1 VSDSADLPLSDLR
14 ILDLSRLLPGPYA
27 SLLMADLGARV
38 DKLEEPVLGD
48 YLRHIPPLRDDRG
61 AMFEVLNRNKRSIA
75 LDLKSEKGGNA
86 FRRLVLNYDVLVE
99 GFRPGVME
107 RLGLGHQRL
116 AKENPRL
123 IYCSISGY
131 GQTGPDRLRSGHDLN
146 YIARSGVLGHGG
158 PAEGPP
164 AFPGVQIADVA
175 GSLLA
180 VAGILSAVHERGR
193 TGRGRYVDVALADS
207 SLAFLHASLG
217 SQLLLGEDAELLARG
232 RGRLNGGLA
241 CYNIYRTA
249 DGRYLSV
256 GALEP
261 KFFGA
266 LCQRLNR
273 LDLLDRADG
282 SPEGEAQVKNA
293 LADIFLQKPLSE
305 WLPQLSDPDL
315 CVEPVLED
323 QEVLTSP
330 LLKARGLLVQLEE
343 GNGKSATHLRTPL
356 PIGRRPPTPAPALG
370 EHGVEIL
377 REAGFSTEEIDQIL

>member
-1 VSDSADLPLSDLR
+1 MSDSAELPLSDLR

-48 YLRHIPPLRDDRG
+48 YLRHTPPMRDDRG
-61 AMFEVLNRNKRSIA
+61 AMFEVLNRNKRSIS
-75 LDLKSEKGGNA
+75 LDLKSEKGAHA
-86 FRRLVLNYDVLVE
+86 FRRLVLHYDVLIE

-107 RLGLGHQRL
+107 RLGLGHERL
-116 AKENPRL
+116 ARDDPRL

-146 YIARSGVLGHGG
+146 YIARSGVLGYGG
-158 PAEGPP
+158 PADGPP
-164 AFPGVQIADVA
+164 AFPGVQIADVG

-193 TGRGRYVDVALADS
+193 TGRGRYLDVALADG
-207 SLAFLHASLG
+207 SLAFLHAA
-217 SQLLLGEDAELLARG
+217 LGEHLLMGRDADPLARG

-241 CYNIYRTA
+241 CYNLYRTA
-249 DGRYLSV
+249 DGRYLAV

-261 KFFGA
+261 KFFAA

-273 LDLLDRADG
+273 SDLLDRADG
-282 SPEGEAQVKNA
+282 SADGETQVKNA

-305 WLPQLSDPDL
+305 WLSELSDPDL
-315 CVEPVLED
+315 CVEPVLEGE
-323 QEVLTSP
+323 EVPSGP
-330 LLKARGLLVQLEE
+330 LLKARGLLIKLEE
-343 GNGKSATHLRTPL
+343 GNGKSSIHLRTPL
-356 PIGRRPPTPAPALG
+356 SIGRRPPTPAPALG
-370 EHGVEIL
+370 EHTAEIL
-377 REAGFSTEEIDQIL
+377 REAGFSAEEIDQIP